1 MYTTVF
7 KFEEGSRYVNSRRPV
22 SLEIHDRLMW
32 QAMRLSPSGKRVFKE
47 GLVIYTPIP
56 AYLDG
61 PTTLEVYW
69 DFGNPQEPD
78 CCSGAVS

>member
-1 MYTTVF
+1 MHTTVF
-7 KFEEGSRYVNSRRPV
+7 KFEEGSPYVDSKRPIG
-22 SLEIHDRLMW
+22 LEIHNRLLW
-32 QAMRLSPSGKRVFKE
+32 KARCLARSGKAVFNQ

-69 DFGNPQEPD
+69 DFKSAEENDVPIKAA
-78 CCSGAVS
+78 S

>member
-1 MYTTVF
+1 MHLKNPEIMYTTVF
-7 KFEEGSRYVNSRRPV
+7 KFEEGSPYVGSRRPV

-32 QAMRLSPSGKRVFKE
+32 QAMRLSGSGRRVFQN
-47 GLVIYTPIP
+47 GLVIYTPLP

-69 DFGNPQEPD
+69 DFESPE
-78 CCSGAVS
+78 A

>member
-1 MYTTVF
+1 
-7 KFEEGSRYVNSRRPV
+7 
-22 SLEIHDRLMW
+22 
-32 QAMRLSPSGKRVFKE
+32 MRLARSGKRIFKA

-69 DFGNPQEPD
+69 DFESEEEYDQH
-78 CCSGAVS
+78 SRAAS

>member
-7 KFEEGSRYVNSRRPV
+7 KFEEGSPYVNSRRPV
-22 SLEIHDRLMW
+22 GSEIYSRLMW
-32 QAMRLSPSGKRVFKE
+32 QAVRLARSGKRIFKA

-69 DFGNPQEPD
+69 DFESEEEYDQH
-78 CCSGAVS
+78 SRAAS